1 MNLSRPRPSQAPYQR
16 ARRAKLKQAGVCVVC
31 ATATARAGHTT
42 CTPCA
47 SHQSV
52 VKRQWYA
59 ANKPRLAAARWD
71 RTTGILPPME
81 VGCCGV
87 FHAVTAPCGVCGQV
101 SPLAQE
107 VPHVA

>member
-1 MNLSRPRPSQAPYQR
+1 MNLARPRASQAPYQR

-31 ATATARAGHTT
+31 ATDAPRPRHTT
-42 CTPCA
+42 CMPCA
-47 SHQSV
+47 RHLSA

-71 RTTGILPPME
+71 RTTGTLPPIE

-87 FHAVTAPCGVCGQV
+87 LHALTAPCGVCGQV

-107 VPHVA
+107 VAHAD